1 MVGEDVWARSQ
12 SKSTLWGTAEDYS
25 TAVVQECLGCQTEKT
40 EKCLGVAE
48 SFWRL
53 PLAAKTAVP
62 ARSPLERRNAKGGWG
77 GLEWWTPPALG
88 WRDKRSGQSGQGR
101 PWSHLESC
109 SPQSREQLELT
120 QRWGEQ
126 LGDSG
131 DHSCYF
137 QTSVRGAQLEMSKRL
152 STIVSYRLAFKRE
165 VSIFTAKRRSSSA
178 LRAHASV
185 LSSALKTS
193 PSCSSGDS
201 PVWNTGKASRFNLL
215 CRTGLSVPCVLA
227 DPASGVK
234 GNLFWPR

>member
-1 MVGEDVWARSQ
+1 MSWMPDRKNGKMFGSRRIVLETPSGSED
-12 SKSTLWGTAEDYS
+12 
-25 TAVVQECLGCQTEKT
+25 GC
-40 EKCLGVAE
+40 
-48 SFWRL
+48 
-53 PLAAKTAVP
+53 
-62 ARSPLERRNAKGGWG
+62 
-77 GLEWWTPPALG
+77 
-88 WRDKRSGQSGQGR
+88 
-101 PWSHLESC
+101 SC
-109 SPQSREQLELT
+109 SFTFRTTEC
-120 QRWGEQ
+120 QRWVGGVGVVDTSSAWLAGQAQRAVWTRTPVISSWELLSSEPRAARANSEVRRAARGQ
-126 LGDSG
+126 WRSLMLFPNICPRCTAGDVKAPVNDG
-131 DHSCYF
+131 
-137 QTSVRGAQLEMSKRL
+137 R
-152 STIVSYRLAFKRE
+152 IYRLAFKRE